1 MVCEWGMS
9 DLGTVAFDERSDNGV
24 YLGMPNVSSK
34 TYSDETA
41 KKIDIEVSRLVNEGL
56 KRALEIVQA
65 ERAKVELMTEM
76 LIEFETLDRKD
87 VEEIMNG
94 SWSIESKRARVKAEE
109 ELSRKS
115 PSGAVRDVPTPSS
128 DTPPQPQGA

>member
-1 MVCEWGMS
+1 MS
-9 DLGTVAFDERSDNGV
+9 DLGTVAFDERSDNGA
-24 YLGMPNVSSK
+24 YLGMPNLSSK

-41 KKIDIEVSRLVNEGL
+41 KRIDAEVYRLINDGH

-87 VEEIMNG
+87 VEEMMNG
-94 SWSIESKRARVKAEE
+94 TWSIESKRARVKAEE

-115 PSGAVRDVPTPSS
+115 PATARDIPLSTE
-128 DTPPQPQGA
+128 TPPQPQGI

>member
-1 MVCEWGMS
+1 
-9 DLGTVAFDERSDNGV
+9 
-24 YLGMPNVSSK
+24 
-34 TYSDETA
+34 
-41 KKIDIEVSRLVNEGL
+41 
-56 KRALEIVQA
+56 
-65 ERAKVELMTEM
+65 MTEM